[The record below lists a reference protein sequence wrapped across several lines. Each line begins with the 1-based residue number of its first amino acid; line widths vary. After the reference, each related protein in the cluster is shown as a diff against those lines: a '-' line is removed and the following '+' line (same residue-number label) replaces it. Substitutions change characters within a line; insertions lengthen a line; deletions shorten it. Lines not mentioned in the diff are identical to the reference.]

1 MSEFAFTINYYLV
14 VAFLMV
20 LLYYIDRCDVLFLR
34 EEVILM
40 IFIEKRADINN
51 IFEAI
56 RNEIRSGK
64 HVIIT
69 DAALKR
75 LWEETCTAETGI
87 LRRSI
92 VSKTRPNGDREIVP
106 LAESVVFMTERKH
119 CVQLE
124 RERHHRYTT
133 VLSFC
138 SMRTDWEVEMIPIQ
152 SLEGSPTN
160 FFVASIHRKDATKPW
175 TKIPWDSDWNTTGFL
190 ASSEREPVVIVLP

>member
-1 MSEFAFTINYYLV
+1 MSEFAFTINCYLV

-40 IFIEKRADINN
+40 ICIEKRAINDV
-51 IFEAI
+51 FEAI
-56 RNEIRSGK
+56 YEAIHSGK

-75 LWEETCTAETGI
+75 LWEKTRTVEKSL

-92 VSKTRPNGDREIVP
+92 INKTRPNGDREIVS
-106 LAESVVFMTERKH
+106 LAERVVFMNKREH

-124 RERHHRYTT
+124 RERYHRFTT

-138 SMRTDWEVEMIPIQ
+138 SKHTDWEVEIIPMQ
-152 SLEGSPTN
+152 SPEGSPTD
-160 FFVASIHRKDATKPW
+160 FFVAGIHRKDATEPW
-175 TKIPWDSDWNTTGFL
+175 TNIPWDSDWNTTGFL
-190 ASSEREPVVIVLP
+190 AGSEREPVVIVLP